1 MREPSTG
8 WGPEPLIGQYGQS
21 RLVIGCWGA
30 ISVPGHP
37 NISHHSASEHLSDTR
52 WWSWTDFYFKSFL
65 AILVGF
71 EGCLSVRGRGDERT
85 KNNICASL
93 TMFVLLKFNC
103 LSSHCFPT
111 LLQIVSQER
120 AFISSAYHC
129 LLEMFSPLS
138 PGPSLGQMFSSS
150 VMIGCQEIK
159 STPFLLIIV
168 WPRNPDT
175 DCPNQN

>member
-8 WGPEPLIGQYGQS
+8 WGPELLIGQCG
-21 RLVIGCWGA
+21 LVIGCWGA
-30 ISVPGHP
+30 ISVPGRP
-37 NISHHSASEHLSDTR
+37 NISHHSASEHLSDTG

-65 AILVGF
+65 ACYSCWFWRLLV
-71 EGCLSVRGRGDERT
+71 RKRDRGDERT

-138 PGPSLGQMFSSS
+138 PGLSLGQMSSSS

>member
-1 MREPSTG
+1 MAAEERSLSPAILTSPITQLQNICQTQDDG
-8 WGPEPLIGQYGQS
+8 HGQ
-21 RLVIGCWGA
+21 
-30 ISVPGHP
+30 IS
-37 NISHHSASEHLSDTR
+37 ISSHSWH
-52 WWSWTDFYFKSFL
+52 

-120 AFISSAYHC
+120 ALISSAYHC

-138 PGPSLGQMFSSS
+138 PGPSLGQMFTSS
-150 VMIGCQEIK
+150 VMIGCQQIK

-168 WPRNPDT
+168 
-175 DCPNQN
+175 